1 MEQGESP
8 SPLPIITPIE
18 GDFAN
23 VEKTLIKYNK
33 KMLILGIVIFLVILG
48 VIITFFIFM
57 IPDKNCKTS
66 NKILTFSVFG
76 GFSIIFEFLFL
87 YHFWTGIPDD
97 YKDTVE
103 FVNNFIQTYN
113 NCNNN

>member
-18 GDFAN
+18 GDFAY

-33 KMLILGIVIFLVILG
+33 KMLILSIIIFFVILR
-48 VIITFFIFM
+48 VIITLLIFM
-57 IPDKNCKTS
+57 IPDKNCDTS
-66 NKILTFSVFG
+66 NKILTFSIFG

-87 YHFWTGIPDD
+87 YHSIGSKICIDNLNKF
-97 YKDTVE
+97 
-103 FVNNFIQTYN
+103 FFF
-113 NCNNN
+113 